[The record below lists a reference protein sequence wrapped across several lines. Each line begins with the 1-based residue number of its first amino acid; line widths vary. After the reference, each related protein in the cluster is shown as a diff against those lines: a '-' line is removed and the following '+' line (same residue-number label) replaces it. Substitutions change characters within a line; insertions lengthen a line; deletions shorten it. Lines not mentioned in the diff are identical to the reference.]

1 MAQARDEATLAH
13 GLVAQSKKAQE
24 EAIGVKVVEM
34 AEREATVDATEGVE
48 SVAKAVNDLIGGHS
62 RGFGGRS
69 GLRGVGL
76 RRARLP
82 AVQGRPYL

>member
-13 GLVAQSKKAQE
+13 GLVAQSKKAQQ
-24 EAIGVKVVEM
+24 EAIDVKVAEM
-34 AEREATVDATEGVE
+34 AKREATADATEGVE
-48 SVAKAVNDLIGGHS
+48 SVVKAVNDLIGGHS